1 MATDS
6 ISKILGSE
14 YTAQALIIIND
25 QNTISALCCTELAG
39 LGDSDVLRNGK
50 GGGRLQRSD
59 SSFLSR
65 LLLVAAAAAPLKCGR
80 DGAFPGK
87 LGFYFLANSLCTLSA
102 GSEYSQWDYLIAL
115 GLLLPRLAVEARQR
129 RH

>member
-14 YTAQALIIIND
+14 YTAQALVIIND
-25 QNTISALCCTELAG
+25 QNTISALCCTELTG
-39 LGDSDVLRNGK
+39 LGDGNVLRDGK
-50 GGGRLQRSD
+50 GGSRLQRSD
-59 SSFLSR
+59 SSFLSG
-65 LLLVAAAAAPLKCGR
+65 LLLVTATAPLECGR

-102 GSEYSQWDYLIAL
+102 GS
-115 GLLLPRLAVEARQR
+115 
-129 RH
+129 